1 MDFSVSLVHV
11 TVCKCSLLT
20 TGYFSLCFLKLI
32 LNFKKVPYRL
42 LFSMIINHYQLQS
55 LQLLY
60 KVYKGKISV
69 ILVVN
74 KIVLRYI
81 IFVIIKFRN
90 WPGNSPVGE
99 TFLLISLH
107 VPYLAC
113 HIGASQVFAGS
124 IQYSQ
129 LKIDTVYWNIKT
141 FWLIL

>member
-1 MDFSVSLVHV
+1 MHDVQVRCSIGTDAFEIFSCCNHPLPSNETIMDFSVSLVHV

-60 KVYKGKISV
+60 KVYKGEISV

-90 WPGNSPVGE
+90 
-99 TFLLISLH
+99 
-107 VPYLAC
+107 
-113 HIGASQVFAGS
+113 
-124 IQYSQ
+124 
-129 LKIDTVYWNIKT
+129 
-141 FWLIL
+141 

>member
-107 VPYLAC
+107 VCLPCLPYRC
-113 HIGASQVFAGS
+113 IPSVCGQHS
-124 IQYSQ
+124 IQSAENRYRF
-129 LKIDTVYWNIKT
+129 LKY
-141 FWLIL
+141 

>member
-74 KIVLRYI
+74 NIVLRYI